1 MKTYS
6 KPVVKTIDIQV
17 EQLFALSA
25 LNGEADPNKPAL
37 GNGFR
42 GESNEPWGLG
52 ENPFFPHF

>member
-25 LNGEADPNKPAL
+25 LDGEADPDKPAL
-37 GNGFR
+37 GNGRR
-42 GESNEPWGLG
+42 GLWGDLWSNG
-52 ENPFFPHF
+52 EEE